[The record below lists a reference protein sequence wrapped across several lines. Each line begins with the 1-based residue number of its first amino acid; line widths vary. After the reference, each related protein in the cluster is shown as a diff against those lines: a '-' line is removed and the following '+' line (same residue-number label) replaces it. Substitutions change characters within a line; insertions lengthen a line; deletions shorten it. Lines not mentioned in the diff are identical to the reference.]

1 MDPSISL
8 TSQLLKTCPCFKVPP
23 FLYQEKRIK
32 AVLSVARS
40 GLLGHKREE
49 VPHYLYIP
57 VEDHEDYQIDKYFD
71 QTFDFIEKARKE
83 TNVLIH
89 CMVGVSR
96 SVTIA
101 IAYLLKKYKYT
112 LGQVISLIQRK
123 RRKVVFLIR

>member
-1 MDPSISL
+1 M
-8 TSQLLKTCPCFKVPP
+8 
-23 FLYQEKRIK
+23 
-32 AVLSVARS
+32 
-40 GLLGHKREE
+40 
-49 VPHYLYIP
+49 PHYLYIP

-123 RRKVVFLIR
+123 RRKVAFLIR